1 MEYTICKLQHV
12 SKNEARF
19 DIRLN
24 NHRKD
29 VKDPK
34 ATLVDKDFQKNG
46 HRINEHAKFTIIG
59 RLTNTNLEKEIL
71 RERLIQRENF

>member
-1 MEYTICKLQHV
+1 MEYTICKLHHV
-12 SKNEARF
+12 SKNEATF

-34 ATLVDKDFQKNG
+34 AILADKDFQKNR
-46 HRINEHAKFTIIG
+46 HRFNELAKFTIIG
-59 RLTNTNLEKEIL
+59 RLTNTNLEKKS
-71 RERLIQRENF
+71 